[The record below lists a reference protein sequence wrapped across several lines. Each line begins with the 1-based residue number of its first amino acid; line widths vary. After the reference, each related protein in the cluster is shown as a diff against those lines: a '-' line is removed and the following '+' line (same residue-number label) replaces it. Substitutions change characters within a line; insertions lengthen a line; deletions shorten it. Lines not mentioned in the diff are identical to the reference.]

1 MVHLPALTYA
11 PAWGLKL
18 VRRVRRLRREE
29 LAAATGLPS
38 ELIAE
43 YESERQPLPFETLV
57 HVITALRLT
66 EEEQTTLIRAT
77 PRFHLA
83 LWRGGPRDR
92 PRQTRAVIRWLSR
105 EAGERVRKFALWRMS
120 RDGTREEIATDIG
133 WEGTRAIKLAKV
145 SYAVGMM
152 VLQPRLRP
160 KARRPSPRDRRK
172 GEEAWGRFE
181 AQDLGL
187 LRLIAETSRD
197 LASWAVCERLGLA
210 AIELAGTAPDKSR
223 EIAEITLLLVRRTH
237 VGPDMRRRL
246 RGFAA
251 ACLGTARLAQGDRAG
266 AEEALV
272 ESRRLWQAGAAAS
285 TEILSD
291 IPLRTLETALA
302 SCPTAGTTWGAE
314 PTTTA

>member
-1 MVHLPALTYA
+1 MARLPVLTYA

-29 LAAATGLPS
+29 LAAATGLSS

-43 YESERQPLPFETLV
+43 YESERQPLPFATLV

-66 EEEQTTLIRAT
+66 EEEHTALVDAM
-77 PRFHLA
+77 PRFHFA
-83 LWRGGPRDR
+83 LWRGGPMDM
-92 PRQTRAVIRWLSR
+92 PRQLQAVIEWLSQ
-105 EAGERVRKFALWRMS
+105 EVGERVRKFIVWRML
-120 RDGTREEIATDIG
+120 RGGTREEIAADI
-133 WEGTRAIKLAKV
+133 ELENARAIELAEV
-145 SYAVGMM
+145 SNAVAMM

-160 KARRPSPRDRRK
+160 KARRPSSRDRRK

-181 AQDLGL
+181 AKDLSA
-187 LRLIAETSRD
+187 LRLVAESSRS

-223 EIAEITLLLVRRTH
+223 ELAEITLLLVRKTH
-237 VGPDMRRRL
+237 VGPAMRRRL

-272 ESRRLWQAGAAAS
+272 ESRRLWQAGADAS
-285 TEILSD
+285 TKILSD
-291 IPLRTLETALA
+291 IPVRTLATALA
-302 SCPTAGTTWGAE
+302 SRPAAATT
-314 PTTTA
+314 

>member
-1 MVHLPALTYA
+1 MEHLPALTYA

-18 VRRVRRLRREE
+18 VRRARRLRREE

-43 YESERQPLPFETLV
+43 YESERQPLPFEALV

-66 EEEQTTLIRAT
+66 EEEHTTLLRAT

-92 PRQTRAVIRWLSR
+92 PRQNRAVIRWLSR
-105 EAGERVRKFALWRMS
+105 EVGERVRKFAIWRL
-120 RDGTREEIATDIG
+120 RRGGTREEIAADI
-133 WEGTRAIKLAKV
+133 ELESDRAIKLGKV
-145 SYAVGMM
+145 FYTVSLM

-181 AQDLGL
+181 ADLSL
-187 LRLIAETSRD
+187 LRLIAEATRD
-197 LASWAVCERLGLA
+197 LDSWAVCERLGLA

-223 EIAEITLLLVRRTH
+223 EIAEITLLLVRKTH
-237 VGPDMRRRL
+237 VGPAMRRRL

-251 ACLGTARLAQGDRAG
+251 ACLGTARLALGDRAG

-285 TEILSD
+285 TRILSD
-291 IPLRTLETALA
+291 VPLRTLEMALA
-302 SCPTAGTTWGAE
+302 SCPTAGTPWDAK
-314 PTTTA
+314 PTLPA

>member
-1 MVHLPALTYA
+1 MEHLPALTYA

-18 VRRVRRLRREE
+18 VRRARRLRREE

-38 ELIAE
+38 ELIAD

-66 EEEQTTLIRAT
+66 EEEHTTLLRAT

-83 LWRGGPRDR
+83 LWRGGPRDM
-92 PRQTRAVIRWLSR
+92 PRQNRAVIRWLSR
-105 EAGERVRKFALWRMS
+105 EAGERVRKFAIWRLS
-120 RDGTREEIATDIG
+120 RDGTREEIAADIAL
-133 WEGTRAIKLAKV
+133 ESARAIKLVKV

-152 VLQPRLRP
+152 VLQSRLRA

-181 AQDLGL
+181 AQELSL
-187 LRLIAETSRD
+187 LRLIAESGRS

-223 EIAEITLLLVRRTH
+223 EIAEITLLLVRKTH
-237 VGPDMRRRL
+237 VGPAMRRRL

-251 ACLGTARLAQGDRAG
+251 ACLGTARLALGDRAG

-272 ESRRLWQAGAAAS
+272 ETRRLWQAGAAAS
-285 TEILSD
+285 TNILSD
-291 IPLRTLETALA
+291 IPVRTLATALSA
-302 SCPTAGTTWGAE
+302 TCYDFSRLSTTKEICP
-314 PTTTA
+314 